1 MGISENAHQAIRF
14 FSLEQILPDQS
25 KSHVFYLFC
34 GLHQVKRLE
43 ALHAGAHSTCSHAAD
58 FFRAVSHACGS
69 AINIFHYR
77 ASFHYPDI
85 HSMESMTYMP
95 LTTLVI
101 RLRLPC
107 ARVFSIA
114 LPAHEFVSAVANR
127 LQGQHG
133 AKHDA
138 LLRRGA

>member
-14 FSLEQILPDQS
+14 FSLEQILQDQS

-85 HSMESMTYMP
+85 HSTRGRAAVTISDFTLDYAATY
-95 LTTLVI
+95 TDKREERDSDVCVKYGI
-101 RLRLPC
+101 QQNC
-107 ARVFSIA
+107 
-114 LPAHEFVSAVANR
+114 
-127 LQGQHG
+127 GG
-133 AKHDA
+133 
-138 LLRRGA
+138 